1 MGRCQSAPLPLNKN
15 KNDEGTEG
23 NLEDDKNSEEEKE
36 TEIQS
41 ADEILVACL
50 QELEDA
56 HVQFSRKTAETSSH
70 EDVKKELQD
79 MKDRVGDLKNGVVTG
94 DAEKET
100 PLWDAVNEEGDT
112 CLHISTLLNKPE
124 TTRMLLEAG
133 VNVNIEN
140 PNGETASQ
148 CLPSRSN

>member
-1 MGRCQSAPLPLNKN
+1 MNKEDPQEKKDNSEADKDKDNQKEREDSLEKGKN

-23 NLEDDKNSEEEKE
+23 NLEDDKNNEEEKE

-79 MKDRVGDLKNGVVTG
+79 MKDRVGDLKNVITG
-94 DAEKET
+94 DAEKER
-100 PLWDAVNEEGDT
+100 PLWDRGGRCSLFLT
-112 CLHISTLLNKPE
+112 MRCF
-124 TTRMLLEAG
+124 
-133 VNVNIEN
+133 
-140 PNGETASQ
+140 
-148 CLPSRSN
+148 